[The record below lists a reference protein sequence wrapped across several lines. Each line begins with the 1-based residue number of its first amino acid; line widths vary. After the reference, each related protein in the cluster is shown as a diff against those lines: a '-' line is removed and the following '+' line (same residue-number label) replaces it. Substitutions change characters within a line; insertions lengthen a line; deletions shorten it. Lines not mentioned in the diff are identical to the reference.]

1 MDWGRVAFVIFSL
14 GSTTSVAGF
23 LYEPNVV
30 VLFVA
35 LALNLITTTLKI
47 GVQKQFASELLGGSI
62 SALLHLIPAFIF
74 LQILNNSIF
83 TYTLMVGALLSN
95 VFCLILIII
104 DGTKNM
110 DTEY

>member
-14 GSTTSVAGF
+14 GSTTSLAGF

-30 VLFVA
+30 TLFTA
-35 LALNLITTTLKI
+35 LALNFITATLKI
-47 GVQKQFASELLGGSI
+47 GVQKRFASELLGGSI
-62 SALLHLIPAFIF
+62 AALLHLIPAFVF

-83 TYTLMVGALLSN
+83 AYMLVIGALLSN
-95 VFCLILIII
+95 VFCIVVLII
-104 DGTKNM
+104 DGSKPT